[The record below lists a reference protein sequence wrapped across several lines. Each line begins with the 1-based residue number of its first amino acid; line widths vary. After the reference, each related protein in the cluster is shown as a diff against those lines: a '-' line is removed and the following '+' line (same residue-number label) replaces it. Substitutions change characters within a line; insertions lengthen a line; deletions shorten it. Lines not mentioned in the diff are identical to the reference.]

1 MLKNLNHLTLAASDI
16 SRSLQFYVEILGFIP
31 HAQWDQG
38 AYLSLGQLWLCLS
51 KDSVDTKRDY
61 THYAFTIGIQDF
73 TDFILKL
80 RQAGV
85 VEWKENRSEGESVYF
100 LDPDGHKLEA
110 HCGDLQ
116 SRLQACRQNP
126 YQGMK
131 FLNLSSDLPS

>member
-85 VEWKENRSEGESVYF
+85 VYF

-131 FLNLSSDLPS
+131 FF